1 MDGLK
6 RVDSRRN
13 DAQEETKDYDQD
25 AAKPDGEQKS
35 LLQTA
40 QFRFVKQK
48 KLLFQMCSQFQ
59 SQFNICANIAF
70 VQGFYH
76 ISFYAKYWF
85 LNNTQMPLKAR
96 ISQSTFSFPTLDLP
110 FQSLDFD
117 FETAKNFGTTEE
129 RSGGKGDHN
138 KKIDDNK
145 QEEKTLQRKDSQE
158 TFKTLETFT
167 VKDGNEIISESGEG
181 INYKRLKENKIWGCS
196 GETD

>member
-1 MDGLK
+1 
-6 RVDSRRN
+6 
-13 DAQEETKDYDQD
+13 
-25 AAKPDGEQKS
+25 
-35 LLQTA
+35 
-40 QFRFVKQK
+40 
-48 KLLFQMCSQFQ
+48 MCSQFQ

-117 FETAKNFGTTEE
+117 FETAKNFGTAEE
-129 RSGGKGDHN
+129 RSGGKSDHN
-138 KKIDDNK
+138 KKIDDNQK
-145 QEEKTLQRKDSQE
+145 EEKTLQRKDSQE

-167 VKDGNEIISESGEG
+167 VKEGNELISESGEGDG